1 MNFTWFASAFDTDD
15 WLYRVL
21 TIVQMGGVLVL
32 AAGVHDAMVSFDY
45 AVVTWGYVIM
55 RLAMVAQWL
64 RAAASDPSQ
73 LAHAWLITGPPG
85 SGRSTLAHAFAA
97 ALIAEPGDE
106 NAMRQVMART
116 HPDLAALRTE
126 GVIISIKDA
135 RSLVER
141 SYFSPS
147 LGRYRV
153 MVMEDADRMV
163 ERTSNVLLK
172 ALEEPPEQTVW
183 ILCAPSDADLLPT
196 IRSRVRILRLREP
209 DVADVA
215 RLIVQR
221 TGVDEAIAE
230 QSARLAQRHI
240 GMAQRLAT
248 DAASRER
255 RDRTLR
261 GVLRVRGVGDAV
273 EVAASIV
280 QSATDDAKA
289 LTATR
294 DEGEREALL
303 RTLGVA
309 PGGAVPPAVRS
320 QVSALE
326 DEQKRRATRSLR
338 DGIDRVL
345 TDLES
350 LYRDTL
356 MRQFGRD
363 TDLIN
368 RELTSEIDAM
378 AAAWTPQHTL
388 TVLDAI
394 ALTRTNLQGNAA
406 PALALESM
414 LITVATGRPQ

>member
-1 MNFTWFASAFDTDD
+1 MTSAALDTLPWGEVWGQDD
-15 WLYRVL
+15 
-21 TIVQMGGVLVL
+21 
-32 AAGVHDAMVSFDY
+32 
-45 AVVTWGYVIM
+45 AV
-55 RLAMVAQWL
+55 RQLQ
-64 RAAASDPSQ
+64 AAASDPAQ

-85 SGRSTLAHAFAA
+85 SGRSTLAYAFAA

-106 NAMRQVMART
+106 AAMRQVVART
-116 HPDLAALRTE
+116 HPDLTALRTE

-135 RSLVER
+135 RALVER

-221 TGVDEAIAE
+221 TGVSESVAE

-255 RDRTLR
+255 RDQTLR
-261 GVLRVRGVGDAV
+261 GVLSVRGVGDAV
-273 EVAASIV
+273 EVAARIV
-280 QSATDDAKA
+280 ALATEDAKA
-289 LTATR
+289 LTAER
-294 DEGEREALL
+294 DETERETLL
-303 RTLGVA
+303 RTLGVT
-309 PGGAVPPAVRS
+309 PGGPVPPAVRG
-320 QVSALE
+320 QLSALE

-356 MRQFGRD
+356 MRQFGRE

-368 RELTSEIDAM
+368 RELTAEIEGL
-378 AAAWTPQHTL
+378 AAAWAPQRTL
-388 TVLDAI
+388 AVLDAI

>member
-1 MNFTWFASAFDTDD
+1 MTTP
-15 WLYRVL
+15 
-21 TIVQMGGVLVL
+21 
-32 AAGVHDAMVSFDY
+32 AAIDSLPWGDVWGQDE
-45 AVVTWGYVIM
+45 AV
-55 RLAMVAQWL
+55 RQLQ
-64 RAAASDPSQ
+64 AAASDPAQ
-73 LAHAWLITGPPG
+73 MAHAWLITGPPG
-85 SGRSTLAHAFAA
+85 SGRSNLAYAFAA

-106 NAMRQVMART
+106 PAMRQVLAGT
-116 HPDLAALRTE
+116 HPDLMALRTE

-135 RSLVER
+135 RALVER

-172 ALEEPPEQTVW
+172 ALEEPPERTVW

-196 IRSRVRILRLREP
+196 IRSRVRTLRLREP

-221 TGVDEAIAE
+221 TGIDEATAE

-240 GMAQRLAT
+240 GMALRLAT
-248 DAASRER
+248 DASA
-255 RDRTLR
+255 RDRRAQTLR
-261 GVLRVRGVGDAV
+261 AVLGVRSVSDAV
-273 EVAASIV
+273 ETAARIV
-280 QSATDDAKA
+280 QLATDDAKA
-289 LTATR
+289 LTVAR
-294 DEGEREALL
+294 DESEREALL
-303 RTLGVA
+303 RTLGVPA
-309 PGGAVPPAVRS
+309 GGPVPPAVRG
-320 QVSALE
+320 QINALE

-338 DGIDRVL
+338 DGLDRVL

-363 TDLIN
+363 GELIN
-368 RELTSEIDAM
+368 VELTAEIDALS
-378 AAAWTPQHTL
+378 AAWTPQRTL

-394 ALTRTNLQGNAA
+394 AATRTNLQGNAA

-414 LITVATGRPQ
+414 LLTVVTGRML